1 MKKSIEK
8 LKESYLKRSTSS
20 KKKNIKENNENEQVK
35 RIKEYKLKAHEW

>member
-1 MKKSIEK
+1 MKKSLEK

-20 KKKNIKENNENEQVK
+20 KKKSIKEINKDEQVK